1 MPRQIYAPVHP
12 LAFAGPRRGAL
23 GAQNTLFQAPGLM
36 RHTID
41 AFDTRGFANI
51 TSVYAVPTTPGR
63 CRAFVRQ
70 PFKFKSKLIP
80 LVFDISPK
88 WLGAC
93 LGSHSRSLDWE

>member
-1 MPRQIYAPVHP
+1 MRVTEKGDWGFKGNWPT
-12 LAFAGPRRGAL
+12 GPRRGAL
-23 GAQNTLFQAPGLM
+23 GAQDTLFHAPGLM

-41 AFDTRGFANI
+41 AFDSRGFANI

-93 LGSHSRSLDWE
+93 VFPADS